1 GGAADVKVARAN
13 LDGTNALVI
22 ASNDLTELDHISLD
36 ITNQRVYF
44 TEAKA
49 GRISSVTYDGQD
61 RHYILNDPGKQPN
74 GIAFFSDR
82 LFYADSAFDSIDVAT
97 IVGDGQPP
105 QFTHFKKEIENL
117 VNIKVL
123 QPRPSSISHPCRT
136 DNGNCKHICVPQQ
149 FSQHTCMCATGYT
162 KDGMTSCKL
171 FDESFVMVA
180 TKNKIVGY
188 PLDETHQ
195 KGIAMD
201 PIGGL
206 SITSI
211 DFEFESRTIFVS
223 EASGINKGITA
234 YAIGESAPR
243 PIVRDTFGS
252 MTIRSIAVDW
262 INFNL
267 YFINQDSERTN
278 IEVCKLDGQYRYQ
291 ICEFHRTNDNQQ
303 QRFY

>member
-1 GGAADVKVARAN
+1 
-13 LDGTNALVI
+13 T
-22 ASNDLTELDHISLD
+22 
-36 ITNQRVYF
+36 TNQRVYF
-44 TEAKA
+44 SEGKA
-49 GRISSVTYDGQD
+49 GRVSGPHQPIRAERSITSVTYDGQD
-61 RHYILNDPGKQPN
+61 RHYVLNDPGKQPN
-74 GIAFFSDR
+74 GVAFFSDR
-82 LFYADSAFDSIDVAT
+82 LFYSDSAFDSIDVAT

-105 QFTHFKKEIENL
+105 HFTHFKKDIENL

-123 QPRPSSISHPCRT
+123 QPRASSVSHPCRT

-149 FSQHTCMCATGYT
+149 FSQHTCICATGYM
-162 KDGMTSCKL
+162 KDGPTSCKL

-180 TKNKIVGY
+180 TKNKVVAY

-195 KGIAMD
+195 KGVAMD

-211 DFEFESRTIFVS
+211 DFEFESRSIFVA
-223 EASGINKGITA
+223 EAAGINKGITA
-234 YAIGESAPR
+234 YTIGESAPR

-278 IEVCKLDGQYRYQ
+278 IEVCKLDGQYRKILFTTKTETPSSIAVDPIGRYLYWADQ
-291 ICEFHRTNDNQQ
+291 GQKPSIQ
-303 QRFY
+303 